1 MTKGQGAKNIV
12 SVPKGAKV
20 AKAAKGTVKKITAK
34 KSAVKPSKAKKRGK
48 AQAAP
53 RLENRKARHRFRI
66 EKELEAGMCLTG
78 SEVKSLRSGQASLSD
93 SFAFFKEGELFL
105 MNCHIGAYAQ
115 AVKGYRHT
123 PKRLR
128 KLLLHKREI
137 KKLIGAVQR
146 DGMTL
151 VPLAV
156 FFNARGF
163 AKVMLGLGKGI
174 AKADRRADI
183 AERDWRRRK
192 TRLTRRTL
200 SRGEG

>member
-1 MTKGQGAKNIV
+1 M
-12 SVPKGAKV
+12 S
-20 AKAAKGTVKKITAK
+20 AK
-34 KSAVKPSKAKKRGK
+34 KAVKTHAVKTHAVKTQGVKTRGGK
-48 AQAAP
+48 AQGVQPRKKTHAAP

-66 EKELEAGMCLTG
+66 EKELEAGICLTG
-78 SEVKSLRSGQASLSD
+78 SEVKSLRAGQASLGD

-115 AVKGYRHT
+115 AVKGYRHA

-137 KKLIGAVQR
+137 QRLVGAVQR
-146 DGMTL
+146 GGMTL

-156 FFNARGF
+156 FFNTRGF
-163 AKVMLGLGKGI
+163 AKITLGLGKGVS
-174 AKADRRADI
+174 KQDRRADI
-183 AERDWRRRK
+183 AERDWQRRK

-200 SRGEG
+200 SKGEG